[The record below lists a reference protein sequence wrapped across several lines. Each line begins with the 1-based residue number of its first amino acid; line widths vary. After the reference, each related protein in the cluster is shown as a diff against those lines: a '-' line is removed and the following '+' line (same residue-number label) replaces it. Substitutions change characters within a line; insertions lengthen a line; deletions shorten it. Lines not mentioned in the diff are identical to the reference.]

1 MKNFS
6 SFVVLFFITL
16 HVNAQTPQVPSGTP
30 GQPQLPTPKLKPLQ
44 PADLTVSGITFVS
57 IVHNPDT
64 KTYLVKVI
72 VTTRNN
78 GQLKSVKTQ
87 LAAFTKT
94 PSGGGSWTVMGEAG
108 NVNAIDPGRTYSAVY
123 SFKGSSLTIG
133 GVPFDFRVRTDSGN
147 FVTESDETNNYS
159 SAIII
164 NPRRL

>member
-1 MKNFS
+1 MKYFTS
-6 SFVVLFFITL
+6 ILGLLFLTSQA
-16 HVNAQTPQVPSGTP
+16 NAQIPQVPSGTP
-30 GQPQLPTPKLKPLQ
+30 GQPQLPTPELKPLQ

-57 IVHNPDT
+57 IVHNTDT

-72 VTTRNN
+72 VATRNT
-78 GQLKSVKTQ
+78 GELKSVKTRLQ
-87 LAAFTKT
+87 AFTKT
-94 PSGGGSWTVMGEAG
+94 PSGAGSWTVMGEAG

-147 FVTESDETNNYS
+147 FVTESDEINNYS

-164 NPRRL
+164 NPRRH